1 MNPDRARWNEKYRA
15 GRTHVEPSVRLMMH
29 QGRLAKGRA
38 LDLAGGS
45 GENATILAMAGWQVT
60 VADISDEALA
70 HAGQRAGE
78 LKADIHRVQGDALRL
93 PFRGPFETIIVTKF
107 LERTIVSELVGLLAP
122 GGTIFCETLRPRPGQ
137 ALGKG
142 LPEPYGIKAG
152 EYATLFGDLEA
163 VLDTADDASAVF
175 IGRKSTTK

>member
-122 GGTIFCETLRPRPGQ
+122 GGTIFCETLME
-137 ALGKG
+137 G
-142 LPEPYGIKAG
+142 LPKPYCIKAG
-152 EYATLFGDLEA
+152 EYAKLFGDLEA
-163 VLDTADDASAVF
+163 VLDTADDTSAVF
-175 IGRKSTTK
+175 IGRKSA